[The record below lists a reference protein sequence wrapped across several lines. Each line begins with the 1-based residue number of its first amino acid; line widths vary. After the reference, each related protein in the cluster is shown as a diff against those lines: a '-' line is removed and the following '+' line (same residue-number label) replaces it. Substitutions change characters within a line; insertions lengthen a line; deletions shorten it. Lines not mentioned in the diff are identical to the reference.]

1 MWIDMLHGV
10 IMALTKASTWKKS
23 AKWKRLIKQLQNRL
37 IIQRNRR
44 ESIRRQSSADIAQLL
59 QNDQLQKALDRVK
72 QLYKD
77 KCLLAAYDQIEHI
90 CGCIATNLPLFIS
103 KQSTLDVL
111 PDDVSEAVSSLVFAA
126 SRCGELPEL
135 NLMRNLLRKRFG
147 CKFEVANVELFK
159 ENLVNSKMKQNLCI
173 GSIPDDVKLKL
184 IKEIAEEHNL
194 QLGFQDFEQK
204 ISPKCQKVAGVSDVE
219 IPDSFNANGDNRIQ
233 TSQHKASEKKA
244 PNCSISN
251 TIDFGTIPGNSQTV
265 RNSTNCS
272 SSCNQVQKNEVQ
284 MKKLQAFTHRN
295 STTGS
300 ISCYQVKK
308 NEVQMKKQ
316 EAFTPALSSTPKPVL
331 PEAHHRCHS
340 LPRSNPW
347 SQDKSKD
354 LINDRR
360 SLDSSIAKLKEQRCS
375 SHVHPK
381 LPDYEDVVAKLT
393 ELKLEKQRQSVRVL
407 NPNR

>member
-1 MWIDMLHGV
+1 M
-10 IMALTKASTWKKS
+10 
-23 AKWKRLIKQLQNRL
+23 
-37 IIQRNRR
+37 
-44 ESIRRQSSADIAQLL
+44 RQSSADIAQLL

-77 KCLLAAYDQIEHI
+77 KCLLAAYDQMEHF

-103 KQSTLDVL
+103 KQSTLEVL

-135 NLMRNLLRKRFG
+135 NLIRNLFRKRFG

-219 IPDSFNANGDNRIQ
+219 IQDSFNDNGDDRIP
-233 TSQHKASEKKA
+233 TLQHKASENMA

-251 TIDFGTIPGNSQTV
+251 TIDFGTIPGNSQTDT
-265 RNSTNCS
+265 NSTNGS
-272 SSCNQVQKNEVQ
+272 SSHNQVQ
-284 MKKLQAFTHRN
+284 
-295 STTGS
+295 
-300 ISCYQVKK
+300 K

-331 PEAHHRCHS
+331 PEAHHRCRS

-347 SQDKSKD
+347 NQDKSKD
-354 LINDRR
+354 LINDRC
-360 SLDSSIAKLKEQRCS
+360 SLDSSIDKLKEQRCS
-375 SHVHPK
+375 SHVHPN
-381 LPDYEDVVAKLT
+381 LPDYEDVLAKLT
-393 ELKLEKQRQSVRVL
+393 ELKAEKQCQSVRVL

>member
-1 MWIDMLHGV
+1 M
-10 IMALTKASTWKKS
+10 
-23 AKWKRLIKQLQNRL
+23 
-37 IIQRNRR
+37 
-44 ESIRRQSSADIAQLL
+44 RQSSADIAQLL

-72 QLYKD
+72 QFYKD
-77 KCLLAAYDQIEHI
+77 KCLLAAYDQMEQF

-103 KQSTLDVL
+103 KQSTLEVL

-135 NLMRNLLRKRFG
+135 NLIRNLFRKRFG

-159 ENLVNSKMKQNLCI
+159 QNLVNSKMKQNLCI

-184 IKEIAEEHNL
+184 IKVIAEEHNL
-194 QLGFQDFEQK
+194 QLGFQEFEQE
-204 ISPKCQKVAGVSDVE
+204 ISPKCQKVGGVSDVE
-219 IPDSFNANGDNRIQ
+219 VQDSFNDNGDNRIQ
-233 TSQHKASEKKA
+233 TSQHKASEKMA
-244 PNCSISN
+244 PNCSIAN
-251 TIDFGTIPGNSQTV
+251 TIDFRTIPGNSQTV
-265 RNSTNCS
+265 RNSTNGS
-272 SSCNQVQKNEVQ
+272 NSCNQVQK
-284 MKKLQAFTHRN
+284 T
-295 STTGS
+295 
-300 ISCYQVKK
+300 
-308 NEVQMKKQ
+308 EVQMKKQ
-316 EAFTPALSSTPKPVL
+316 EAFTLALSSTSKPVL

-360 SLDSSIAKLKEQRCS
+360 SLDSSIDKLKEQRCS

-381 LPDYEDVVAKLT
+381 LPDYEDVLAKLT
-393 ELKLEKQRQSVRVL
+393 ELKVEKQRQSVRVI